1 MGMVSPLGHDVSS
14 NWDALIHGR
23 SGIKTISRFDVS
35 QFSTKIAG
43 QIDDFSYAGIIDNKE
58 ARRTDTFIQYA
69 LVAGVQAVRDAGLE
83 QISDAPERYAVY
95 IGSGIGGIGTIE
107 QTVRVLHSQGPRR
120 VSPFFIPS
128 SIINMASGALSIRY
142 GFKGANIGIA
152 TACTTATHSIG
163 MGLNSIVL
171 GEADVAIVGGAEAP
185 VTPLGLAGFV
195 AARSLSSRNDAPE
208 QASRPWDKERD
219 GFVLSEGAGVLVLE
233 EYEHAS
239 RRGANIYA
247 ELLGFGMSAD
257 AWHITAPPEDGG
269 GAVLAMRTVLKN
281 AKLNAQQIS
290 HINAHG
296 TSTRL
301 GDLAEVRAIKSA
313 FGDHASKIAIAST
326 KSMTGHLLGAAG
338 AVESIYSVMAITEQ
352 VAPPTINLRQPDDE
366 CDLDFVCGEARP
378 SKIETVLTNSFGFGG
393 TNGSL
398 IFGRC

>member
-195 AARSLSSRNDAPE
+195 AARSLSSRNDAPQ

-269 GAVLAMRTVLKN
+269 GAVLAMRAVLKN
-281 AKLNAQQIS
+281 AELNAQQIS

>member
-1 MGMVSPLGHDVSS
+1 MVSPLGNDIAS

-23 SGIKTISRFDVS
+23 SGIKLIDRFDTT

-43 QIDDFSYAGIIDNKE
+43 QLEDFSHAGIIDSKE

-69 LVAGVQAVRDAGLE
+69 LVAGAQAVRDAGLE
-83 QISDAPERYAVY
+83 QMRDAPERYAVY

-107 QTVRVLHSQGPRR
+107 QTVRTLHTQGPRR

-142 GFKGANIGIA
+142 GFKGPNIGVA

-163 MGLNSIVL
+163 LGMNSIVL

-195 AARSLSSRNDAPE
+195 AARSLSARNDAPQ
-208 QASRPWDKERD
+208 QASRPWDKDRD

-233 EYEHAS
+233 EYERA
-239 RRGANIYA
+239 RKRQANIYA

-257 AWHITAPPEDGG
+257 AWHITAPPSDGG
-269 GAVLAMRTVLKN
+269 GALLAMQAVLKQ
-281 AKLNAQQIS
+281 ARLNPTQIS

-301 GDLAEVRAIKSA
+301 GDLAEVRAIKNT
-313 FGDHASKIAIAST
+313 FGAHASKIAVSST

-338 AVESIYSVMAITEQ
+338 AVESIYSVLAIKEQ
-352 VAPPTINLRQPDDE
+352 IAPPTINLDQPDDE
-366 CDLDFVCGEARP
+366 CDLDFVAGEARP
-378 SKIETVLTNSFGFGG
+378 LNIATVLTNSFGFGG

-398 IFGRC
+398 IFGRF